1 MHSGIGNEFK
11 RIREAE
17 EFNATQATNDT
28 LAAEDRFRP
37 MLLHSATGDSNY
49 INAVYINTFRE
60 RNKLILTP
68 GATDGCTDLDF
79 LWLLHDY
86 KLKTV
91 VVLNEKMDAYIPD
104 QGKNT
109 VTGPF
114 SGKLVSKSTQSHY
127 EELVVKYQYYAEH
140 ESFDVRFLLF
150 SSWQKKTKV
159 CKISDIMHLL
169 IGAQDLTTDCPMV
182 VQCRDGYTRSG
193 LFAVL
198 WCIVERIKRDGEV
211 AVAESVRMAKRRCK
225 RIIPN
230 EEQYRFCH
238 EFAKHYADGCN
249 TYENTEDGIRAKN

>member
-1 MHSGIGNEFK
+1 
-11 RIREAE
+11 
-17 EFNATQATNDT
+17 
-28 LAAEDRFRP
+28 
-37 MLLHSATGDSNY
+37 MLCQSATGVNKY
-49 INAVYINTFRE
+49 VNAVYINTFRQ

-68 GATDGCTDLDF
+68 GTIEGSTDVDF

-86 KLKTV
+86 KLTTV
-91 VVLNEKMDAYIPD
+91 VILDEKMEPYIPD

-114 SGKLVSKSTQSHY
+114 SGKLVSKTAQSHY
-127 EELVVKYQYYAEH
+127 TELVVRFQYYAEH
-140 ESFDVRFLLF
+140 DGFDVRFLHF
-150 SSWQKKTKV
+150 SLWPKKTKV
-159 CKISDIMHLL
+159 CKISDKMQLL
-169 IGAQDLTTDCPMV
+169 IAAQEIATDSPMV

-211 AVAESVRMAKRRCK
+211 AVAESVRMAKRRCQ

-238 EFAKHYADGCN
+238 EFAKQYVDDCN
-249 TYENTEDGIRAKN
+249 TYENTEDGTRAKKK